1 MINTVL
7 NCEKAVKEFMCRHDY
22 LSLLAAFIIMPLL
35 IVSTVFI
42 CGSTVVV
49 VILAILGQL

>member
-49 VILAILGQL
+49 VVLAILGQL